1 MILRIGHRGARGH
14 APENTLAAIE
24 QGIALHAHMVEFDVQ
39 ATRDG
44 QLVLLHDATLDRTTN
59 GHGPIAQH
67 LWNDVKQLI
76 GKDGQPLP
84 LLADALRAASG
95 RTGVM
100 IEIKAEGTAQQICR
114 TVQETQ
120 FSGPVIYASFLHDEL
135 LAVRRIEPHAHTMAL
150 IEAIPINRTAFAKDA
165 QATHAG
171 VAFETLTPSFLKA
184 LHDRS
189 LRVFVYTV
197 NELADIQ
204 TAKAMGVDGI
214 ISDYPERLLETGHK

>member
-1 MILRIGHRGARGH
+1 MILRIGHRGAGGH

-24 QGIALHAHMVEFDVQ
+24 RGIALHTHLVEFDVR

-44 QLVLLHDATLDRTTN
+44 QLVLLHDATLGRTTN
-59 GHGPIAQH
+59 GHGPIAHH
-67 LWNDVKQLI
+67 LWSDVKRLTTS
-76 GKDGQPLP
+76 DGQPLP
-84 LLADALRAASG
+84 LLADALRAALG

-100 IEIKAEGTAQQICR
+100 IEIKAEGTAKQICR
-114 TVQETQ
+114 TVREIQ

-135 LAVRRIEPHAHTMAL
+135 LAVRREEPRAQTLAL
-150 IEAIPINRTAFAKDA
+150 IEAVLVNRTAFAKDA

-171 VAFETLTPSFLKA
+171 VAFEILTPSFLKA

-197 NELADIQ
+197 NEPADIQ

-214 ISDYPERLLETGHK
+214 ISDYPDRLL

>member
-1 MILRIGHRGARGH
+1 MILRISHRGARGY

-24 QGIALHAHMVEFDVQ
+24 RGIALHAHLVEFDVQ

-44 QLVLLHDATLDRTTN
+44 RLVLLHDATLDRTTN

-67 LWNDVKQLI
+67 LWSDIERLSGND
-76 GKDGQPLP
+76 GRPLP
-84 LLADALRAASG
+84 LLTDALSTASG
-95 RTGVM
+95 RIGVM
-100 IEIKAEGTAQQICR
+100 IEVKAEGTAKAICR
-114 TVQETQ
+114 IVRESQ

-135 LAVRRIEPHAHTMAL
+135 LAVRREEPEAHTLAL
-150 IEAIPINRTAFAKDA
+150 IEAIPVNRTAFAKDA
-165 QATHAG
+165 QATHVG

-197 NELADIQ
+197 NEPADIQ
-204 TAKAMGVDGI
+204 VVKAMGVDGI
-214 ISDYPERLLETGHK
+214 ISDYPDRLL

>member
-59 GHGPIAQH
+59 GHGPIAH
-67 LWNDVKQLI
+67 KLWNDVKGLTAH
-76 GKDGQPLP
+76 DGQPLP
-84 LLADALRAASG
+84 LLADALRTASG
-95 RTGVM
+95 RIGVM
-100 IEIKAEGTAQQICR
+100 IEIKAEGIAQQICR
-114 TVQETQ
+114 TVQEAQ
-120 FSGPVIYASFLHDEL
+120 FSGPVIYASFLHDEV
-135 LAVRRIEPHAHTMAL
+135 LAVRRIEPHAQTLAL
-150 IEAIPINRTAFAKDA
+150 IEAIPVNRTAFAQDA

-171 VAFETLTPSFLKA
+171 VAFETLTPSFLNA

-197 NELADIQ
+197 NEPADIQ
-204 TAKAMGVDGI
+204 TAKTMGVDGI
-214 ISDYPERLLETGHK
+214 ISDYPERLL